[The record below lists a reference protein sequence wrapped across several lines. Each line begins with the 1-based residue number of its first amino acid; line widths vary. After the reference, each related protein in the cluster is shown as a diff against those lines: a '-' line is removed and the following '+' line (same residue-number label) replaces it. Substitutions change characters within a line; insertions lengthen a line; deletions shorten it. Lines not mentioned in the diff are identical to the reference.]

1 MFISRIKAD
10 GDRSPYGN
18 FWFEP
23 VTTRTVSGMRVSPDR
38 ALQLPVVFSCV
49 RVLAESFAV
58 LPMRLY
64 RGKGKNKRPVESH
77 WLYDLLCRRP
87 NRWQTP
93 FEWREMMQGHLAL
106 RGNAFNQIVSDR
118 RGNITD
124 LIPLHPDRVSIELL
138 NDGNEYDYRYR
149 YTDRFGSV
157 QIFARSELWHI
168 RGLSG
173 DGIVGMNPIELAREA
188 VGLGLAAQDYGARFF
203 QNDAKPGGGWI
214 EFPGNFKDKT
224 ARDTFRESFQAA
236 QTGLNRG
243 KVAVLEYGMKFH
255 ELGLTNKDSQFL
267 EARQYQV
274 SDIARMFRIP
284 PHLVGDLSKAT
295 FSNIEQ
301 QSLDF
306 VIYTMTPWAER
317 WESSIETSLL
327 LEDDAD
333 LEVEFDFAGLLRGD
347 QQARSAFYHNG
358 ILDGWMT
365 RNEARASENMEPID
379 GLDEPL
385 RPLNMVEESDAEDA
399 EDDSEANEPPEP
411 PSPTQGPKSPEDQ
424 EDAASRLSAL
434 AVATAQRVAR
444 KETAMLL
451 TALKAGNCFEA
462 TMQSHVG
469 FVAAAFGITEQSARA
484 YCDARM
490 KDHFRPG
497 HEEQDIYEAAL
508 AKLSHLALKGEI

>member
-10 GDRSPYGN
+10 GDRSPWGS

-23 VTTRTVSGMRVSPDR
+23 VTTRTASGMRVSPDR
-38 ALQLPVVFSCV
+38 ALQLPVVFACV
-49 RVLAESFAV
+49 RVLAESFGV

-64 RGKGKNKRPVESH
+64 RGKGKNKKPVEQH

-87 NRWQTP
+87 NQWQTP

-106 RGNAFNQIVSDR
+106 RGNAFNQIVADR
-118 RGNITD
+118 GGNITD
-124 LIPLHPDRVSIELL
+124 LIPLHPDRISIELL
-138 NDGNEYDYRYR
+138 NDGNEFDYRYR
-149 YTDRFGSV
+149 YTDRFGTVS
-157 QIFARSELWHI
+157 IFRRSELWHI

-243 KVAVLEYGMKFH
+243 KIAVLEYGMKFH

-274 SDIARMFRIP
+274 GDIARMFRIP

-317 WESSIETSLL
+317 WESSIETNLL
-327 LEDDAD
+327 LEDDAEI
-333 LEVEFDFAGLLRGD
+333 EVEFDFTGLLRGD
-347 QQARSAFYHNG
+347 QQARSTFYHNA
-358 ILDGWMT
+358 IMDGWMT
-365 RNEARASENMEPID
+365 RNEARASENYEPID

-385 RPLNMVEESDAEDA
+385 RPLNMVEESDAETQVDVPKQPGQV
-399 EDDSEANEPPEP
+399 DGVPP
-411 PSPTQGPKSPEDQ
+411 PKQD
-424 EDAASRLSAL
+424 DAADARLAAL
-434 AVATAQRVAR
+434 STSVAERVAR
-444 KETAMLL
+444 KETAVLL
-451 TALKAGNCFEA
+451 SALKAENWPEA
-462 TMQSHVG
+462 VEAAMRSHAG
-469 FVAAAFGITEQSARA
+469 FVAAALGITDEAAQRYCKARGQ
-484 YCDARM
+484 DLIRT
-490 KDHFRPG
+490 G
-497 HEEQDIYEAAL
+497 HEEQDIYDAAL
-508 AKLSHLALKGEI
+508 AKLSRLALTGDL

>member
-10 GDRSPYGN
+10 GGDRSPYGN

-23 VTTRTVSGMRVSPDR
+23 VTARTASGMRVSPDK
-38 ALQLPVVFSCV
+38 ALTLPVVFSCI
-49 RVLAESFAV
+49 RVLAESFSV

-64 RGKGKNKRPVESH
+64 RGQGANKKRVTQH

-87 NRWQTP
+87 NQFQTP
-93 FEWREMMQGHLAL
+93 YEWREMMQGHLAM
-106 RGNAFNQIVSDR
+106 RGNAFNQIIANR
-118 RGNITD
+118 QGKITD
-124 LIPLHPDRVSIELL
+124 LIPLHPDRVKIELL
-138 NDGNEYDYRYR
+138 DSGGEFDYRYR
-149 YTDRFGSV
+149 YTDRFGKV
-157 QIFARSELWHI
+157 TVFTRGELWHI

-173 DGIVGMNPIELAREA
+173 DGIIGLNPIEIAREA

-214 EFPGNFKDKT
+214 EFPGSFKDKST
-224 ARDTFRESFQAA
+224 RETFRESFQNA

-243 KVAVLEYGMKFH
+243 KMAVLEMGMKFH

-295 FSNIEQ
+295 FANIEQ

-317 WESSIETSLL
+317 WESSIETNLL
-327 LEDDAD
+327 TEADAD
-333 LEVEFDFAGLLRGD
+333 IEVEFDFAGLLRGD
-347 QQARSAFYHNG
+347 QAARSLFYHNG

-365 RNEARASENMEPID
+365 RNEARVNENLEPLD

-385 RPLNMVEESDAEDA
+385 RPLNMVEESDAEDELA
-399 EDDSEANEPPEP
+399 PDAQPGQVDGVPPNAPDDSE
-411 PSPTQGPKSPEDQ
+411 K
-424 EDAASRLSAL
+424 DARLSAL
-434 AVATAQRVAR
+434 AISAASRVMR
-444 KETAMLL
+444 KEMAMLQGIVGADYL
-451 TALKAGNCFEA
+451 IKAPALYEKHA
-462 TMQSHVG
+462 S
-469 FVAAAFGITEQSARA
+469 FVAAALGVPAETADA
-484 YCDARM
+484 YCAEQLAFIKDEPTLDAI
-490 KDHFRPG
+490 
-497 HEEQDIYEAAL
+497 EIVAL
-508 AKLSHLALKGEI
+508 SRLERLAHRGTL

>member
-10 GDRSPYGN
+10 GGDRSPYGS

-23 VTTRTVSGMRVSPDR
+23 VTTRTGSGMRVTADR
-38 ALQLPVVFSCV
+38 AMHLPVVYACV
-49 RVLAESFAV
+49 RVLSESFSV

-64 RGKGKNKRPVESH
+64 RKSAGKKTLINDH

-87 NRWQTP
+87 NQWQTP
-93 FEWREMMQGHLAL
+93 FEWREMMQGHLAM
-106 RGNAFNQIVSDR
+106 RGNAFNQIVTDR

-124 LIPLHPDRVSIELL
+124 LVPLHPDRVKIELL
-138 NDGNEYDYRYR
+138 DGSEFDYRYR
-149 YTDRFGSV
+149 YTDRFGQQRV
-157 QIFARSELWHI
+157 FTRGELWHI

-173 DGIVGMNPIELAREA
+173 DGIVGMNPIEIAREA

-214 EFPGNFKDKT
+214 EFPGSFKDKA
-224 ARDTFRESFQAA
+224 ARDQFRESFQAA

-243 KVAVLEYGMKFH
+243 KIAVLELGMKFH

-274 SDIARMFRIP
+274 SDIARMFRVP

-306 VIYTMTPWAER
+306 VIHTMTPWALR
-317 WESSIETSLL
+317 WESSIKTNLL
-327 LEDDAD
+327 LEAD
-333 LEVEFDFAGLLRGD
+333 SNIEVEFDFAGLLRGD
-347 QQARSAFYHNG
+347 QAARATYYHNG

-365 RNEARASENMEPID
+365 RNEARRSENMEPLD

-385 RPLNMVEESDAEDA
+385 RPLNMVEESDAED
-399 EDDSEANEPPEP
+399 EEGDQEASEPPAQEAQEP
-411 PSPTQGPKSPEDQ
+411 KPAEQ
-424 EDAASRLSAL
+424 DAAARLAALSAS
-434 AVATAQRVAR
+434 AAERVAR

-451 TALKAGNCFEA
+451 AALKEENWPEA
-462 TMQSHVG
+462 CVAAWKAHAS
-469 FVAAAFGITEQSARA
+469 FVAAAMGVSDEAARG
-484 YCDARM
+484 YCNAR
-490 KDHFRPG
+490 KADRIRLG
-497 HEEQDIYEAAL
+497 HEEQDIYAAAVKKLTQL
-508 AKLSHLALKGEI
+508 AFKGEL